1 MLPSIGLHD
10 VPSDA
15 KRSRVCKGKQYFMSQ
30 VIIDKVLKCPR
41 LPSLP
46 TIAVEVIELCRTS
59 DINIK
64 QIATT
69 ISNDPALS
77 SKILKTVNSSYYGLS
92 QSVSTISHA
101 LVILG
106 LNSVKTL
113 ALGFSLVSNFKGDK
127 DSEFDM
133 MEFWKR
139 SLFGAVGARTIAQKA
154 GLIEHE
160 EAFLGGLFSDLGVMA
175 MVQTIGKSDGY
186 IGLIGEAGDDNNL
199 LIKLERQRFGT
210 THTEV
215 GAQLAEK
222 WKLPPILVAPI
233 QYHEFPD
240 KAPPAVEKIVRAVS
254 LGHKSAGLFLNRP
267 NADIDAFFAELRQS
281 FELNHADCEELLK
294 TIGDATKEM
303 ARLFDIDCDSVSDAG
318 ALLAEA
324 NETLLQLTL
333 ESQQSADQLQ
343 QTNEQLQEQMN
354 RDALTG
360 AANRGRFN
368 GYIEQQFEFAKKQT
382 SALGVIFLDADRFK
396 SVNDTHGHA
405 AGDAVL
411 ISLSKTLQDTV
422 GGEGLV
428 ARYGGEEFAIV
439 LPGYDRKR
447 AAQLAEQIRKN
458 VESTPIA
465 YDECLTLHVT
475 ISLGVASFDGVTV
488 FQRPDQL
495 VQAADKAVYAAKHSG
510 RNCVRVFAPRT
521 PQVAAG

>member
-1 MLPSIGLHD
+1 
-10 VPSDA
+10 
-15 KRSRVCKGKQYFMSQ
+15 MSQ
-30 VIIDKVLKCPR
+30 QIIGKVLNCPR

-113 ALGFSLVSNFKGDK
+113 ALGFSLVSSFKSRD
-127 DSEFDM
+127 DTEFDM

-139 SLFGAVGARTIAQKA
+139 SLFGAVGARSIAQKA
-154 GLIEHE
+154 GLLEHE
-160 EAFLGGLFSDLGVMA
+160 EAFLGGLFADLGVLA

-186 IGLIGEAGDDNNL
+186 IELLSEAGDDNDL
-199 LIKLERQRFGT
+199 LIKLERERLGAS
-210 THTEV
+210 HADV
-215 GAQLAEK
+215 GSQLAEK
-222 WKLPPILVAPI
+222 WKLPPVLVAPI
-233 QYHEFPD
+233 KYHEAPA
-240 KAPPAVEKIVRAVS
+240 KAPPAVEKIVKAVS
-254 LGHKSAGLFLNRP
+254 LGYQSAALFLNNP
-267 NADIDAFFAELRQS
+267 KASVDDFIVELRQS
-281 FELNHADCEELLK
+281 FQLNNSDCEELVQV
-294 TIGDATKEM
+294 IGEGTTEM
-303 ARLFDIDCDSVSDAG
+303 ARLFDIDCDSVADSG
-318 ALLAEA
+318 AILADA

-343 QTNEQLQEQMN
+343 QTNEQLQERMN

-360 AANRGRFN
+360 AANRGKFN
-368 GYIEQQFEFAKKQT
+368 EYIEQQFDFAKKQT
-382 SALGVIFLDADRFK
+382 ASLGVIFMDADKFK

-411 ISLSKTLQDTV
+411 ISLAKTLQQTV
-422 GGEGLV
+422 GDEGLV

-447 AAQLAEQIRKN
+447 AAQLAEKVRKN
-458 VESTPIA
+458 VEATPIQC
-465 YDECLTLHVT
+465 DENLTLNIT
-475 ISLGVASFDGVTV
+475 ISLGVSSFDGVTV

-495 VQAADKAVYAAKHSG
+495 VQAADKAVYAAKNSG
-510 RNCVRVFAPRT
+510 RNCVRVFAPRA
-521 PQVAAG
+521 PQTAAQ